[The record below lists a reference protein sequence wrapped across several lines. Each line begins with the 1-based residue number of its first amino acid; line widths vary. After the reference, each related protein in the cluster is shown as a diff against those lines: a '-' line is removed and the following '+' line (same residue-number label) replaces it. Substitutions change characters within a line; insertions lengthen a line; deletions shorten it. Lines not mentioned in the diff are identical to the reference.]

1 MGKIRYLN
9 RSKKTTIK
17 PPSGFTVIELMV
29 VIAIIGI
36 VMALSIP
43 AFGSMQRTMRIR
55 AGTKAAAQN
64 FRHVRERA
72 LATGRNYQ
80 ITRVDSKHYQIT
92 DPDGGTSVIDLG
104 HTTGGNL
111 QFGTTGGIA
120 VTPPEANI
128 ANPDADGFDFA
139 TEVLIFQ
146 ARGAS
151 SKGVVYINDGDDN
164 YAIGVNPLGKIRIYH
179 FTSGAWI
186 AL

>member
-1 MGKIRYLN
+1 MGKMKYLIHP
-9 RSKKTTIK
+9 KKTTIK

-36 VMALSIP
+36 VMALAIP
-43 AFGSMQRTMRIR
+43 AFSGMQRTMRVR
-55 AGTKAAAQN
+55 AGTKSAAQN
-64 FRHVRERA
+64 FRHIRERA

-80 ITRVDSKHYQIT
+80 ITQFDSKHYQVT
-92 DPDGGTSVIDLG
+92 NPDGGVSVIDLG

-111 QFGTTGGIA
+111 QFGTTGGIG

-128 ANPDADGFDFA
+128 GSPDVDGFDFDSD
-139 TEVLIFQ
+139 VLIFQ

-151 SKGVVYINDGDDN
+151 SKGVVYITDGNDN

-179 FTSGAWI
+179 FASGSWI

>member
-1 MGKIRYLN
+1 MGKIRHLIHL
-9 RSKKTTIK
+9 RKTAVK

-29 VIAIIGI
+29 VIAIIGVI
-36 VMALSIP
+36 MALAIP
-43 AFGSMQRTMRIR
+43 AFSTMQKTMRIR
-55 AGTKAAAQN
+55 AGTKSAAQN

-80 ITRVDSKHYQIT
+80 ITKIDSKHYQIT
-92 DPDGGTSVIDLG
+92 DPDGRTSVVDLG

-111 QFGTTGGIA
+111 QFGTTGGIG

-128 ANPDADGFDFA
+128 ANPDGDGFDFDS
-139 TEVLIFQ
+139 EMLIFQ

-151 SKGVVYINDGDDN
+151 SKGVLYINDGEDN
-164 YAIGVNPLGKIRIYH
+164 YAIGINQVGKIRIYH
-179 FTSGAWI
+179 YVSGAWI

>member
-1 MGKIRYLN
+1 MEKIRYLIYPKN
-9 RSKKTTIK
+9 STIK
-17 PPSGFTVIELMV
+17 PPKGFTVIELMV

-36 VMALSIP
+36 VMALAIP

-55 AGTKAAAQN
+55 AGTKSAAQN

-72 LATGRNYQ
+72 IATGRNYQ
-80 ITRVDSKHYQIT
+80 ITQVDSKHYQIT
-92 DPDGGTSVIDLG
+92 DPDGGVSVIDLG

-120 VTPPEANI
+120 VAPPEANL
-128 ANPDADGFDFA
+128 ASPDGDGFDFDG
-139 TEVLIFQ
+139 EVLIFQ

-151 SKGVVYINDGDDN
+151 SKGVIYINDGNDN

-179 FTSGAWI
+179 FASGSWT